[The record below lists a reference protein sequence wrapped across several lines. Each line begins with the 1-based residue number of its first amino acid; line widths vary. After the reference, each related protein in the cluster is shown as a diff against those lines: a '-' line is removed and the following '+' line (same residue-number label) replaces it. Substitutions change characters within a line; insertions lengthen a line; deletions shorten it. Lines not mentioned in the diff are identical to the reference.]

1 MITAIDTNILLDIL
15 IPDEIHSLQSKER
28 LDRHAEKGRLIICEL
43 VYAELAAQ
51 FISARELK
59 DFLADTGIRLI
70 PSDESTLHAA
80 GERWM
85 MYARSRRRSMQCA
98 NCGARA
104 DFLCPKCRQPIACR
118 QRILS
123 DFIIGAHAMVHA
135 EALLTRDRGFYR
147 AYFRDL
153 KIGM

>member
-15 IPDEIHSLQSKER
+15 IPDEIHSLQSKEL
-28 LDRHAEKGRLIICEL
+28 LDRYAEKGQLIICEL

-51 FISARELK
+51 FTSAKELK
-59 DFLADTGIRLI
+59 DFLTDTGIRLI
-70 PSDESTLHAA
+70 SSGESSLYAA
-80 GERWM
+80 GERWIK
-85 MYARSRRRSMQCA
+85 YLRSKQRFMECA
-98 NCGARA
+98 NCGTRA
-104 DFLCPKCRQPIACR
+104 DFLCPKCKQPLACR

-147 AYFRDL
+147 TYFKNL
-153 KIGM
+153 KIGV